1 MFCAVIDRVNNGNQ
15 APPTAPEPVHYQP
28 FSFRIFIDFLQ
39 VAVHRFA
46 VMQECH
52 QHHLGWTDWE
62 VKDMLFYFSGS
73 QADYSAPS
81 ASGGCTGGDRIVRFA
96 SGRVR
101 TVGAGS
107 PSTHL
112 CLRTHTKTIQAQ
124 KRKQS
129 KVFKYS
135 KLRKE
140 NFFLLCFRGFLL
152 FSCSEICVYNGL
164 LF

>member
-1 MFCAVIDRVNNGNQ
+1 
-15 APPTAPEPVHYQP
+15 
-28 FSFRIFIDFLQ
+28 
-39 VAVHRFA
+39 
-46 VMQECH
+46 
-52 QHHLGWTDWE
+52 
-62 VKDMLFYFSGS
+62 MLFYFSGS

-124 KRKQS
+124 KKKQS
-129 KVFKYS
+129 KVFKYRAPECHQNWLIS
-135 KLRKE
+135 DSLIFSSNQLHHSQCHDAVQNKE
-140 NFFLLCFRGFLL
+140 GIPWPRIF
-152 FSCSEICVYNGL
+152 GL
-164 LF
+164 SVGW

>member
-1 MFCAVIDRVNNGNQ
+1 
-15 APPTAPEPVHYQP
+15 
-28 FSFRIFIDFLQ
+28 
-39 VAVHRFA
+39 
-46 VMQECH
+46 
-52 QHHLGWTDWE
+52 
-62 VKDMLFYFSGS
+62 MLFYFSGS

-124 KRKQS
+124 KKKQS

-140 NFFLLCFRGFLL
+140 NFVFVLFSRISFVFLLRDLCLQWFTVLKRGPRADNTNKTVNMFSFGHRFGFLSS
-152 FSCSEICVYNGL
+152 FMVL
-164 LF
+164 LFPVSGSDE